1 MIRAD
6 LLTKRFGPI
15 TAVENV
21 SFEVQP
27 GQILGFLGPNG
38 AGKSTTLRILSGY
51 LPPSSG
57 KAWIGDYELTE
68 SSKLARKHLGYL
80 PELFCAPPE
89 LRVEEYL
96 KYRSGL
102 KGIYGQSR
110 RKNIDRVCE
119 LLDLGDRRRQLFG
132 NLSKG
137 FRQRVGLA
145 DALLADPPALLL
157 DEPFGGLDPLQRR
170 LFKHLLQDLTGE
182 GKAILFSSHV
192 LPEVEE
198 LATQVFVLFEGHC
211 RAYGTQEELS
221 AQWAQGCRC
230 RVEMARPETQMA
242 GRLSAQFPEL
252 ELESIDDHSFV
263 IHCPEASSRSEI
275 FSWLGQQ
282 GQDVVSFET
291 LEPGLEELFGNLTS
305 APQAEGVQS

>member
-15 TAVENV
+15 AAVENV

-102 KGIYGQSR
+102 KG
-110 RKNIDRVCE
+110 
-119 LLDLGDRRRQLFG
+119 
-132 NLSKG
+132 
-137 FRQRVGLA
+137 
-145 DALLADPPALLL
+145 
-157 DEPFGGLDPLQRR
+157 
-170 LFKHLLQDLTGE
+170 
-182 GKAILFSSHV
+182 
-192 LPEVEE
+192 
-198 LATQVFVLFEGHC
+198 
-211 RAYGTQEELS
+211 
-221 AQWAQGCRC
+221 
-230 RVEMARPETQMA
+230 
-242 GRLSAQFPEL
+242 
-252 ELESIDDHSFV
+252 
-263 IHCPEASSRSEI
+263 
-275 FSWLGQQ
+275 
-282 GQDVVSFET
+282 
-291 LEPGLEELFGNLTS
+291 
-305 APQAEGVQS
+305 